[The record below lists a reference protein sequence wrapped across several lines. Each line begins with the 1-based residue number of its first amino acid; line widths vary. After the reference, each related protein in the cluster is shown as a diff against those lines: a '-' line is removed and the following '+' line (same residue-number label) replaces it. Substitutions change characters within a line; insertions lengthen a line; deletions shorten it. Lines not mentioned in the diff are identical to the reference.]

1 MLDLPNLRSVLAQIL
16 EPPSV
21 HTAALFT
28 TTGQLV
34 SFVSNP
40 PRPKDKIRVL
50 VGLGS
55 EVWQET
61 REQGFGTVDSEVFQ
75 GS

>member
-34 SFVSNP
+34 SFVSDP
-40 PRPKDKIRVL
+40 PRPKDEIRVL

-75 GS
+75 SS

>member
-34 SFVSNP
+34 SFVSTEYSTAYHLPVNA
-40 PRPKDKIRVL
+40 DE
-50 VGLGS
+50 G
-55 EVWQET
+55 
-61 REQGFGTVDSEVFQ
+61 
-75 GS
+75 